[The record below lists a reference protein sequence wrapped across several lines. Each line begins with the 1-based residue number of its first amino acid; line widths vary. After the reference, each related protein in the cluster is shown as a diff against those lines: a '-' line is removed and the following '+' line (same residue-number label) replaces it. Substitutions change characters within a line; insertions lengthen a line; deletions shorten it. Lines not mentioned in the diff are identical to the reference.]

1 MKSNSRA
8 LLSLLVCLVCGV
20 AALGFAV
27 PCAWGQQAAGS
38 ITGTVT
44 DASGAALPNAK
55 VTARDVDRG
64 TTWVTR
70 TDSAGVYEFPEIT
83 VGNIEVKVEASGF
96 SAQVH
101 PAFTLI
107 LNQVARIDFQM
118 KVGEM
123 NTTVEVTTAPPLLQ
137 TDTTDMGTLI
147 NSQAATTIPLATR
160 DINQLTLL
168 APGVISPNI
177 FAFEAPQNTFGTGR
191 PYVNGAREQ
200 DNNFSL
206 DGMDTN
212 QPDNNE
218 VSYVPAPDALAEFNI
233 ITTNPPADFGNYLGG
248 VIVETLKSGTNHYHG
263 EVYEFL
269 RNTDLDANSWLNNAT
284 GAPRSPLQWNEF
296 GGTFGGPV
304 VKNKL
309 FFFADVETSLYN
321 TPATT
326 TAFTPVPAAFRTGDF
341 SAVCINGFASSGLC
355 NDRAPT
361 STAPAGTVCPPGTPP
376 SAICGI
382 ADQLYNP
389 SSSATVAGRTI
400 YANNQVPVS
409 SSVASAII
417 ASPLFPAATQINYLQ
432 HNYVN
437 SYQGDLKMDWQPD
450 EQDHIMGRYSQ
461 QYVVNN
467 TTNSIELLP
476 SLTREYP
483 LKNFVLDYAR
493 TLSPTLVNDF
503 RVGFQDFPA
512 NDEIFTNPI
521 SANLP
526 QEFGLP
532 GVQDTILPDMNF
544 AGVYSDIGNADLVE
558 IFHDT
563 TVEAE
568 DSVTWTHGRH
578 VVHGGFEYFH
588 YLMNDVYPG
597 NQGVAGS
604 FTFNGQ
610 FTGNGSS
617 TDPIGNPFADFILGL
632 PEEVQEGT
640 PLRFHL
646 RNSLFGSFVQDNWRI
661 RNDLTMNIGLRYEVT
676 TARGD
681 KNPMENVNFNEVSG
695 TPEIGTNYNTY
706 TGIGD
711 WEPRI
716 GLAWQPGWAPNT
728 VFRAAYGISTYMEGN
743 GVNNMAVVN
752 PPNVVARDEINTGL
766 PEPATTLD
774 EGYSAFPA
782 AACTAAALKV
792 FSPDCL
798 SSGVTVHETNPNLR
812 PAIDEQWNVNVQHQF
827 GRGTTLSAG
836 YVGNKVTHMSDLYLW
851 NQLQIQNGILEPGPY
866 SAPLV
871 ATGADVRYNDSD
883 AIETY
888 EALELTAAQR
898 NFHGLDMQANYTWSK
913 CLSNSLG
920 YFGQYGDEEGAGSS
934 QTYGGYFFF
943 QNDYDP
949 LADYGRCISDVASA
963 FNGYA
968 IYQLPFGRGQR
979 FGNGANGVLNQIIG
993 GWSLATDF
1001 NIHSGFAIDPS
1012 ITFNDQSGTGGGADF
1027 ADRPNC
1033 VPGVSQYGSGQSVE
1047 IGAGGY
1053 GIQFLNPAAVS
1064 LPSNNGDT
1072 APAVGGVA
1080 GTFGNCGVGA
1090 FRGPSL
1096 KVADLNLAKQFPINE
1111 RFHLQFMAQFINFT
1125 NTPIWNAPS
1134 ASCNPSCNGQIV
1146 TEPNPAS
1153 GSVGAGSFGLMQS
1166 TDPGRQIQ
1174 FALKL
1179 TF

>member
-8 LLSLLVCLVCGV
+8 LLGLLVCLVCGV
-20 AALGFAV
+20 AALGLAV

-70 TDSAGVYEFPEIT
+70 TDSAGVYDFPQIT

-96 SAQVH
+96 STQVH
-101 PAFTLI
+101 PAFVLI
-107 LNQVARIDFQM
+107 LNQVARVDFPM

-137 TDTTDMGTLI
+137 TDSTDMGTLI

-206 DGMDTN
+206 DGMDIN
-212 QPDNNE
+212 QADNNE

-233 ITTNPPADFGNYLGG
+233 ITTNPPADFGSYLGG

-263 EVYEFL
+263 DVYEFL
-269 RNTDLDANSWLNNAT
+269 RNTDLDANSWQNKVL
-284 GAPRSPLQWNEF
+284 GAPRNPLQWNEF
-296 GGTFGGPV
+296 GGTFGGPI
-304 VKNKL
+304 VKDKL

-326 TAFTPVPAAFRTGDF
+326 TPFAPVPAAFRTGDF
-341 SAVCINGFASSGLC
+341 SALCTAGFTGGVC
-355 NDRAPT
+355 NDPT
-361 STAPAGTVCPPGTPP
+361 E
-376 SAICGI
+376 
-382 ADQLYNP
+382 QLYNP
-389 SSSATVAGRTI
+389 SSSNNPATRTP

-417 ASPLFPAATQINYLQ
+417 ASPLFPAATQTSYIQ
-432 HNYVN
+432 HSYVN

-461 QYVVNN
+461 QYVINN
-467 TTNSIELLP
+467 STNSIQLLP

-493 TLSPTLVNDF
+493 TLSSTLVNDF

-512 NDEIFTNPI
+512 NDQQYTNPI

-526 QEFGLP
+526 QEFNLP
-532 GVQDTILPDMNF
+532 GVQDTILPDMDFN
-544 AGVYSDIGNADLVE
+544 GVYTDIGNADLVE

-588 YLMNDVYPG
+588 YLMNDLYPG

-604 FTFNGQ
+604 FTFTGQ
-610 FTGNGSS
+610 FTGNTG
-617 TDPIGNPFADFILGL
+617 TTGGNPFADFILGL

-681 KNPMENVNFNEVSG
+681 KNPMENVNFNEVTG

-766 PEPATTLD
+766 PEPETTLD
-774 EGYSAFPA
+774 QGYSAFPA
-782 AACTAAALKV
+782 AACTAAALEAL
-792 FSPDCL
+792 SPDCL
-798 SSGVTVHETNPNLR
+798 SAGVTVHETNPNLR
-812 PAIDEQWNVNVQHQF
+812 PAIDGQWNVNVQHQF
-827 GRGTTLSAG
+827 GTGTTVSAG

-851 NQLQIQNGILEPGPY
+851 NQLQIQNGVLEPGPY

-883 AIETY
+883 AIQTY

-898 NFHGLDMQANYTWSK
+898 NFHGIDLQATYTWSK

-920 YFGQYGDEEGAGSS
+920 YFGQYGDEEAPGNSLS

-1012 ITFNDQSGTGGGADF
+1012 MDFNDQSGTGGGADF

-1033 VPGVSQYGSGQSVE
+1033 VAGVSQYGNGQFE
-1047 IGAGGY
+1047 ELGAGTY

-1064 LPSNNGDT
+1064 LPASNGT
-1072 APAVGGVA
+1072 TGVVGTPA

-1096 KVADLNLAKQFPINE
+1096 KVGDLNLAKQFPINE
-1111 RFHLQFMAQFINFT
+1111 RFNLQFMAQFINFT
-1125 NTPIWNAPS
+1125 NTPIWGAPNS
-1134 ASCNPSCNGQIV
+1134 SCNPTCNGVI
-1146 TEPNPAS
+1146 TTGAT
-1153 GSVGAGSFGLMQS
+1153 GGATGAGSFGLIQS
-1166 TDPGRQIQ
+1166 IDPGRQIQ

>member
-1 MKSNSRA
+1 MNSISRA
-8 LLSLLVCLVCGV
+8 FVGVCLF
-20 AALGFAV
+20 LGCLIAIV
-27 PCAWGQQAAGS
+27 LCAPWARAQQAAGS

-44 DASGAALPNAK
+44 DPSGAAVPNAT
-55 VTARDVDRG
+55 VTVRDVDRSTSW
-64 TTWVTR
+64 TTKTNS
-70 TDSAGVYEFPEIT
+70 DGVYDFPQIA
-83 VGNIEVKVEASGF
+83 VGNVEVKVEANGF
-96 SAQVH
+96 STQVH
-101 PAFTLI
+101 PAFDLI
-107 LNQVARIDFQM
+107 LNQVARVDFQM
-118 KVGEM
+118 KVGEVSQ
-123 NTTVEVTTAPPLLQ
+123 TVEVTTTPPLLQ
-137 TDTTDMGTLI
+137 TDSTQVSTLI
-147 NSQAATTIPLATR
+147 NAQAATTIPLATR

-168 APGVISPNI
+168 APGVVSPNI
-177 FAFEAPQNTFGTGR
+177 FAFEAPQTTFGTGR

-218 VSYVPAPDALAEFNI
+218 VSYVPSPDAVQEFNI
-233 ITTNPPADFGNYLGG
+233 ITTNAPADFGNYLGG
-248 VIVETLKSGTNHYHG
+248 VIVETLKSGTNQYHG
-263 EVYEFL
+263 DVFEYL
-269 RNTDLDANSWLNNAT
+269 RNTDLDANTWLNNVT
-284 GAPRSPLQWNEF
+284 GAPRNPLQWNEF

-309 FFFADVETSLYN
+309 FFFADMQTSLYN

-326 TAFTPVPAAFRTGDF
+326 TGFTPVPAAFRTGDF
-341 SAVCINGFASSGLC
+341 SSLCTAGFNGAGVCNNLSEQLYQP
-355 NDRAPT
+355 APG
-361 STAPAGTVCPPGTPP
+361 TAPAARAPY
-376 SAICGI
+376 
-382 ADQLYNP
+382 AD
-389 SSSATVAGRTI
+389 
-400 YANNQVPVS
+400 NQVPVS
-409 SSVASAII
+409 STVATNII

-432 HNYVN
+432 HSYVN

-450 EQDHIMGRYSQ
+450 DADHIMGRYSQ
-461 QYVVNN
+461 QYVINN
-467 TTNSIELLP
+467 STNSIQLLP

-493 TLSPTLVNDF
+493 TLSSSLVNDF

-512 NDEIFTNPI
+512 NDQQYTNPI

-526 QEFGLP
+526 QQFGLP
-532 GVQDTILPDMNF
+532 GVQDTILPDMDF

-568 DSVTWTHGRH
+568 DSLTWTHGRH

-588 YLMNDVYPG
+588 YLMNDLYPG

-610 FTGNGSS
+610 FTGNGSTS
-617 TDPIGNPFADFILGL
+617 GGNPFADFILGL

-646 RNSLFGSFVQDNWRI
+646 RNSLLGAFAQDNWRL
-661 RNDLTMNIGLRYEVT
+661 RDDLSVNIGLRYEVT

-681 KNPMENVNFNEVSG
+681 KNSGANVNFNEVTG

-706 TGIGD
+706 NGIGD
-711 WEPRI
+711 LEPRI
-716 GLAWQPGWAPNT
+716 GVAWQPAWAPNT

-766 PEPATTLD
+766 DEPATTLD
-774 EGYSAFPA
+774 QGYSAFPP
-782 AACTAAALKV
+782 AACTPALLMA
-792 FSPDCL
+792 FSPNCL
-798 SSGVTVHETNPNLR
+798 SAGVTVHETNPNLR
-812 PAIDEQWNVNVQHQF
+812 PAIDEQWNGTVEHQF
-827 GRGTTLSAG
+827 GRGTTISAG

-866 SAPLV
+866 SQALV
-871 ATGADVRYNDSD
+871 NTGADVRYNDSD

-920 YFGQYGDEEGAGSS
+920 YFGQYGDEEGVGSS

-949 LADYGRCISDVASA
+949 LADYGRCLNDIAGA
-963 FNGYA
+963 LNGYA

-993 GWSLATDF
+993 GWSIAGDV
-1001 NIHSGFAIDPS
+1001 NIHSGFAIDPAMA
-1012 ITFNDQSGTGGGADF
+1012 FNDQSGTGGGADF

-1033 VPGVSQYGSGQSVE
+1033 VSGVSQYGSGQFEQV
-1047 IGAGGY
+1047 GAGVY

-1072 APAVGGVA
+1072 TPAIGGVA
-1080 GTFGNCGVGA
+1080 GTFGNCGLGA

-1096 KVADLNLAKQFPINE
+1096 KVADLNIAKRFPINE
-1111 RFHLQFMAQFINFT
+1111 RFNLQFMAQFINFT
-1125 NTPIWNAPS
+1125 NTPIWNAPNS
-1134 ASCNPSCNGQIV
+1134 SCNPSCNGQIA
-1146 TEPNPAS
+1146 TGPTG
-1153 GSVGAGSFGLMQS
+1153 GSTGAGSFGLIQS